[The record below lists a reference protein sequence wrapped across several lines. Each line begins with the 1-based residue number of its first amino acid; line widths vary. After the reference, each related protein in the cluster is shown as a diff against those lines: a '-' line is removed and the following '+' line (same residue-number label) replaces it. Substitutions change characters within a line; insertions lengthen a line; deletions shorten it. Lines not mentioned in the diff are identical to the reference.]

1 MHTHFI
7 LIYLRCGHDLDDSI
21 GLRGLDYSTHWYLEA
36 SLKSTG
42 LWAWPLS
49 QVPTTSTMQLR
60 ITDFAPA
67 TQLFAEVLTAA
78 ALASARPQ

>member
-1 MHTHFI
+1 ME
-7 LIYLRCGHDLDDSI
+7 DSI
-21 GLRGLDYSTHWYLEA
+21 VLRGLDYSAQWSLEA

-49 QVPTTSTMQLR
+49 QVPTTSTTQLR

-67 TQLFAEVLTAA
+67 TQLFAEVLTAT